1 MYFSV
6 ALFVI
11 PFIGGALNSLL
22 VYTEA
27 PYAAYF
33 ILAIPVELLWRK
45 YVERIY
51 PLQLQALL

>member
-1 MYFSV
+1 M

-45 YVERIY
+45 YIEQTY
-51 PLQLQALL
+51 LSQLQALL

>member
-1 MYFSV
+1 M